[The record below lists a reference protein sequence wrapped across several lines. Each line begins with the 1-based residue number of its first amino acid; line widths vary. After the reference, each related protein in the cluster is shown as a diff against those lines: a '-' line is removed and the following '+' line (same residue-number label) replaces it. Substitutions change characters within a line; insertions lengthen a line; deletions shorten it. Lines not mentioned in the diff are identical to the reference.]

1 MAIEAFFADEK
12 GVFVS
17 LPTGYGKSLCYTL
30 LPWMLDE
37 LLKKDNSSIVLCVS
51 PLTSLMIDQH
61 EKFTAI
67 GLTAEFVGGPQC
79 S

>member
-1 MAIEAFFADEK
+1 MK
-12 GVFVS
+12 RVS
-17 LPTGYGKSLCYTL
+17 LSLCLLAMGSLCATL
-30 LPWMLDE
+30 FCMLDE

-51 PLTSLMIDQH
+51 PLTSLMIDQR